1 LSIQKVGNQKVS
13 DIEKASLKI
22 TAPGLVQ
29 KAEVREPFATAQFRD
44 MDAAAKLSA
53 PGYERQVAGAD
64 VSVSGTDTRTTH
76 AVKRIVLHELITIDN
91 NYKEHLQRF
100 FNVGKLWFM
109 QLLGSNATARSPLS
123 KAAKTAKAPFAD
135 HVKADPPGFVIADMS
150 DNSAYGGTPTY
161 TSHAKAKDALDQ
173 INADPATAGKYHV
186 IPAAEVKAA

>member
-1 LSIQKVGNQKVS
+1 MTEV
-13 DIEKASLKI
+13 ALKREI
-22 TAPGLVQ
+22 TL
-29 KAEVREPFATAQFRD
+29 E
-44 MDAAAKLSA
+44 
-53 PGYERQVAGAD
+53 
-64 VSVSGTDTRTTH
+64 
-76 AVKRIVLHELITIDN
+76 RIVLHELITIDN